1 MSRPIVILIPAY
13 HCAGTITET
22 INSIQAQGPLLG
34 EIREV
39 IVADDGSRDGTCQAA
54 RLAWNAPVPLRIL
67 DRQFNCGEYAS
78 VNSAVEEFPADI
90 EWFLIMHADNVAKE
104 GWLAAF
110 LERIERATD
119 DVALIGSSYDCL
131 ANDGS
136 VRGGE
141 DESGDRTVTVCGTKA
156 GVADTLEMGC
166 WWHISSCAIRVA
178 AFRKV
183 GGLPKVMQL
192 KGDWDFMLRVLAD
205 GWTIE
210 HLPRSLML
218 YRDNPA
224 GSSSITFRR
233 HTDIWETM
241 LVVGR
246 FHWALNPGSLS
257 RIHAH
262 HVWYLLRRTVRC
274 LVNLDFVRMLW
285 AFPALGC
292 VAASYATCVLDRE
305 HKAGIAARRVVEQR
319 TV

>member
-13 HCAGTITET
+13 RCADTIAET
-22 INSIQAQGPLLG
+22 IRSIQEQGPALR

-39 IVADDGSRDGTCQAA
+39 IVADDGSHDGTCVAA
-54 RLAWNAPVPLRIL
+54 RAAWTASTPLRTL
-67 DRQFNCGEYAS
+67 SRQFNCGEYAS
-78 VNSAVEEFPADI
+78 VNNAVEQLPEDI
-90 EWFLIMHADNVAKE
+90 EWFLIMHADNIAKQ

-110 LERIERATD
+110 LDRIKHASD

-131 ANDGS
+131 AADGG

-141 DESGDRTVTVCGTKA
+141 EDSSGRIVTVAGTKGA
-156 GVADTLEMGC
+156 VADTLRMGC

-192 KGDWDFMLRVLAD
+192 KGDWDFLLRVLAD

-218 YRDNPA
+218 YRENPA

-233 HTDIWETM
+233 HMDIWETM
-241 LVVGR
+241 IVVGR
-246 FHWALNPGSLS
+246 FRWALTSGDLA
-257 RIHAH
+257 RIHAR
-262 HVWYLLRRTVRC
+262 HVWFVLRRAVGC
-274 LVNLDFVRMLW
+274 LVKFNLVRLLW

-292 VAASYATCVLDRE
+292 VVASYVTCVVDRE
-305 HKAGIAARRVVEQR
+305 RRVEGCSAAGCER
-319 TV
+319 RLA